1 MAPRHTRVRAWR
13 PRPQV
18 GSQRSQRSR
27 LPSPGTW
34 PSCGKGSPR
43 RPTEAPSPQGALCAP
58 GRPRHSRSKH
68 LSQRTRLLDRSH
80 PPHQPRH
87 GRALHPGRWWG
98 PGEGCVRLPLSAPP
112 PPLSRAPAT
121 GSEAGGV
128 RPKSPLSPQPP
139 RPGAGNAGSQLFTC
153 VCPALPPAGTVV
165 GRMWGG
171 GDTFFL
177 GSQKL
182 HLPPSSGSLEEGVL
196 DPSRLDSRFQ
206 SLLRSPFSPLPPTP
220 AGHGPLGVGGAPPP
234 PAELSSPMEV
244 ISSVWPP
251 PHVRLQKD

>member
-1 MAPRHTRVRAWR
+1 MPCIRAD
-13 PRPQV
+13 
-18 GSQRSQRSR
+18 G
-27 LPSPGTW
+27 G
-34 PSCGKGSPR
+34 
-43 RPTEAPSPQGALCAP
+43 
-58 GRPRHSRSKH
+58 
-68 LSQRTRLLDRSH
+68 
-80 PPHQPRH
+80 
-87 GRALHPGRWWG
+87 G
-98 PGEGCVRLPLSAPP
+98 PGVGCVRLPLSAPP
-112 PPLSRAPAT
+112 PPLSRAPAP

-128 RPKSPLSPQPP
+128 QPKSPLSPQPP

-182 HLPPSSGSLEEGVL
+182 HLPHLREAWRREFWIPAGWTA
-196 DPSRLDSRFQ
+196 DSRAF
-206 SLLRSPFSPLPPTP
+206 SGAPSPRSHPLRLVTAPW
-220 AGHGPLGVGGAPPP
+220 GWGGAPPP

-244 ISSVWPP
+244 ISSVRPP